1 MFLASLARASRP
13 QLISRGSPL
22 HIFSAGAGVDRLAR
36 RCATRRLLCAQ
47 AQPAQSGEADEASPP
62 PPTRVNFRQPM
73 LATRPSMTAHARWLR
88 MDAALKIV
96 AAEGCSLEEAEDGQS
111 KRKPASL
118 RSVSSLHMGDDDE
131 GGDGDGE
138 KAVPPA
144 AKASRQSEAPGKAP
158 EAGVLAT
165 QGGDSD
171 AGANASAPAAADPPT
186 TTR

>member
-1 MFLASLARASRP
+1 MA
-13 QLISRGSPL
+13 
-22 HIFSAGAGVDRLAR
+22 
-36 RCATRRLLCAQ
+36 
-47 AQPAQSGEADEASPP
+47 
-62 PPTRVNFRQPM
+62 
-73 LATRPSMTAHARWLR
+73 
-88 MDAALKIV
+88 
-96 AAEGCSLEEAEDGQS
+96 LEEAEDGQS

-186 TTR
+186 TTRKQSSDWEEL